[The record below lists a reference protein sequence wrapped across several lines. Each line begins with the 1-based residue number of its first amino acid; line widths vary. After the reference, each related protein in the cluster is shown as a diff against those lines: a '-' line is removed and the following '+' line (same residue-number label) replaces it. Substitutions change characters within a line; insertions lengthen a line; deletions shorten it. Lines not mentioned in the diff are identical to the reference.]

1 MQFLFPFEKNR
12 YFPHKRMRS
21 ADFSREL
28 AYMDHKF
35 QFLGRWIFGT
45 GPACGLE
52 VQRLDSD
59 SLLISPGMAVDDLG
73 RCIIVD
79 EPAICRIRTLPG
91 FDDLNGETALLWLS
105 YREELKDPVTV
116 AGEQEEQQE
125 YTVCAERYT
134 FALSDMSFLPPD
146 AVDASLYSRSM
157 MFEDETLHIEQVI
170 PRVLSAQHP
179 SKIRLILQN
188 FSLDTITVRILYQPE
203 LPGFCM
209 ENGEKRLCW
218 EQCVKVPCGFISID
232 LTVVPDT
239 TARSA
244 PFTLSSDGLTVQI
257 QGRKRYAKS
266 SFYEELK
273 LTQRDP
279 LEVLSAQLSSLSL
292 QQLYGDEECR
302 GIPIAGIRFL
312 RYDDGFL
319 LDDVVPLY
327 ERYRAHFP
335 AITQRLHQCSTFF
348 PSAAQPDAASAQK
361 AVLETHSVP
370 AVKPN
375 PRVRHMTTGVVT
387 LQEGLHLQAGKIL
400 YSNEIM
406 HRLGP
411 GSVYVDFGIEH
422 IYPSVQADRN
432 STDLL
437 FGDVSLFVQSSGS
450 YEQNLDK
457 GIRIH
462 PDKGTFELAVRIKEP
477 LHQSAL
483 HLRWFAWRTEEEVE
497 QPITNYK
504 LIRLEPSVAYVKP
517 GEVIH
522 FVPIFE
528 EGNMPCEFFVP
539 EKQAGLITRDGIYTA
554 PEREGLY
561 QVCAQI
567 LEKPETRISAFVIVQ
582 AVEEGMQHA
591 AGNV

>member
-1 MQFLFPFEKNR
+1 
-12 YFPHKRMRS
+12 
-21 ADFSREL
+21 
-28 AYMDHKF
+28 
-35 QFLGRWIFGT
+35 
-45 GPACGLE
+45 
-52 VQRLDSD
+52 
-59 SLLISPGMAVDDLG
+59 
-73 RCIIVD
+73 
-79 EPAICRIRTLPG
+79 
-91 FDDLNGETALLWLS
+91 
-105 YREELKDPVTV
+105 
-116 AGEQEEQQE
+116 
-125 YTVCAERYT
+125 
-134 FALSDMSFLPPD
+134 
-146 AVDASLYSRSM
+146 
-157 MFEDETLHIEQVI
+157 
-170 PRVLSAQHP
+170 
-179 SKIRLILQN
+179 
-188 FSLDTITVRILYQPE
+188 
-203 LPGFCM
+203 
-209 ENGEKRLCW
+209 
-218 EQCVKVPCGFISID
+218 
-232 LTVVPDT
+232 
-239 TARSA
+239 
-244 PFTLSSDGLTVQI
+244 
-257 QGRKRYAKS
+257 
-266 SFYEELK
+266 
-273 LTQRDP
+273 
-279 LEVLSAQLSSLSL
+279 
-292 QQLYGDEECR
+292 
-302 GIPIAGIRFL
+302 
-312 RYDDGFL
+312 
-319 LDDVVPLY
+319 
-327 ERYRAHFP
+327 
-335 AITQRLHQCSTFF
+335 
-348 PSAAQPDAASAQK
+348 
-361 AVLETHSVP
+361 
-370 AVKPN
+370 
-375 PRVRHMTTGVVT
+375 
-387 LQEGLHLQAGKIL
+387 
-400 YSNEIM
+400 M